1 MLRSPNI
8 RASVFADGHQAPP
21 YLGSSSQTNC
31 AGRARSTCADTH
43 HSVSFTPGWQAEM
56 ILPMI
61 FGVNT
66 TKKAVFIAETHGTGK
81 TFAVDRVR
89 RVSFQLRQAS
99 DLADLLNNLSA
110 ILGHKAKRANR
121 SVAILKCSGGRFS
134 SALEAIK
141 AEAVAELAAFQNR
154 LPVIEVRPQSLK
166 KALGCATDQKWRDRA
181 TQMFNKND
189 AHEFWTKGLDGAI
202 SAAYKVAA
210 GQRETGAQ
218 D

>member
-1 MLRSPNI
+1 
-8 RASVFADGHQAPP
+8 
-21 YLGSSSQTNC
+21 
-31 AGRARSTCADTH
+31 
-43 HSVSFTPGWQAEM
+43 
-56 ILPMI
+56 MI

-66 TKKAVFIAETHGTGK
+66 TKKAVFIAETRGAGK

-89 RVSFQLRQAS
+89 RIPFQLRQAS

-110 ILGHKAKRANR
+110 ILGHNTKRANR

-134 SALEAIK
+134 STLEAIK
-141 AEAVAELAAFQNR
+141 AEAVAELAAFQKG

-181 TQMFNKND
+181 RQMFNQND

-202 SAAYKVAA
+202 SAAYKAA
-210 GQRETGAQ
+210 ADSEKQGTQGS
-218 D
+218 